1 MKNYIVDL
9 YDYFKVQ
16 KPEGAKATLTVY
28 LRQLSKEINENRKHP
43 AMLVIPGGG
52 YGMVSERE
60 GEPVALRYFALGFN
74 SFVLDYSVAPIKFP
88 YQLLEAVMA
97 ITYIRKNADELGV
110 NPNMVSAVGFSAG
123 GHLCGMLG
131 SYWDSEEV
139 NELFGSDIN
148 ARPDAVILSYPVI
161 TCKGKTHGGSFE
173 NLCGAE
179 NIKLQEKLDITNL
192 VNENSS
198 PAFIWSTYNDG
209 VVPVRNALL
218 AALAYEEK
226 GVPFSVHVW
235 GKAQHG
241 ISVADRTVYG
251 GVYDGF
257 KPLEDMSESVATW
270 IDLSVEWLKER
281 GFQIKE

>member
-1 MKNYIVDL
+1 MKHYTIDL
-9 YDYFKVQ
+9 YDYFKVS

-28 LRQLSKEINENRKHP
+28 LRQLSREINENRKHP

-52 YGMVSERE
+52 YGMVSDRE

-74 SFVLDYSVAPIKFP
+74 SFVLDYSVAPIRFP

-139 NELFGSDIN
+139 KELFSSEIN

-161 TCKGKTHGGSFE
+161 TSKGKTHGGSFD

-179 NIKLQEKLDITNL
+179 NVELQKKLDITNL
-192 VNENSS
+192 VNKNSS
-198 PAFIWSTYNDG
+198 PAFVWATYNDG
-209 VVPVRNALL
+209 IVPIRNALV
-218 AALAYEEK
+218 AALAYEEN

-241 ISVADRTVYG
+241 ISVADRTVYE
-251 GVYDGF
+251 GVYSCF
-257 KPLEDMSESVATW
+257 KPLAEMSKSVKSW
-270 IDLSVEWLKER
+270 IDLSVEWLEEI
-281 GFQIKE
+281 GIYIKE